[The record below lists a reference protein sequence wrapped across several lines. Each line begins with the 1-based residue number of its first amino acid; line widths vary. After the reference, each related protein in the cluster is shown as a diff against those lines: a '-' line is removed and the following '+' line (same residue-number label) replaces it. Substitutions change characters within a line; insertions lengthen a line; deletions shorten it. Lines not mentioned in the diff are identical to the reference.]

1 VLFLRNERTFL
12 VRVKEDTYIK
22 MLELQKY
29 LRFQETQDRRR
40 KTMDYVIKYLL
51 KQHEESKKR

>member
-1 VLFLRNERTFL
+1 VLFLADERTFL
-12 VRVKEDTYIK
+12 IRVKEETYIR

-51 KQHEESKKR
+51 KEHEESKRR